1 MKTQIQV
8 QFRQTTW
15 KQARASK
22 PGCRASTVGIMTHKN
37 HTGDGTVPRR
47 PDGLPRL
54 APAPLQCSQPITLY
68 ADWEAPAGRCR
79 VSSGPDGGRQPGPRD
94 TMKNAD
100 AHLPSLTEQ
109 TTGSSEAQRTQ
120 LGP

>member
-1 MKTQIQV
+1 MKTRFQCRSGRRRGSRHV
-8 QFRQTTW
+8 PRSLAAEHPRSVSGPTRTTLATALSP
-15 KQARASK
+15 QAR
-22 PGCRASTVGIMTHKN
+22 R
-37 HTGDGTVPRR
+37 
-47 PDGLPRL
+47 LPRL

-79 VSSGPDGGRQPGPRD
+79 VSSGPDGSRQPGPRD

-100 AHLPSLTEQ
+100 AHLPSLAEQ
-109 TTGSSEAQRTQ
+109 TMGSSEAQRMQ